1 MVMKLLGLG
10 CCLLGLV
17 AGAPNVCAQSLWERR
32 DPQTA
37 YLFTDT
43 RARHVG
49 DLLTIVVNESTE
61 VSGMDTKALNKATS
75 ATGALNI
82 DANAAAGGSMTRTF
96 TGGVDATG
104 TSQRKFDGQA
114 NISIDRKL
122 VDRMTV
128 VVVNV
133 FPNGNL
139 LVEGR
144 RTRVI
149 SHEERTL
156 VMTGIVRP
164 LDIGA
169 GNVIQSQF
177 IADFCVT
184 YEGQGPE
191 SSYTDHGWWGRI
203 MNKIWPF

>member
-1 MVMKLLGLG
+1 MRWISLGF
-10 CCLLGLV
+10 CLLGLAV
-17 AGAPNVCAQSLWERR
+17 GAPTACAQSLWERR
-32 DPQTA
+32 DTQTA

-43 RARHVG
+43 RARCVG

-82 DANAAAGGSMTRTF
+82 NAKAAAGGSMTRTF
-96 TGGVDATG
+96 SGEVDGTGS
-104 TSQRKFDGQA
+104 SQRKFDGQA

-122 VDRMTV
+122 ADRMTV
-128 VVVNV
+128 IVVNV
-133 FPNGNL
+133 LPNGYL
-139 LVEGR
+139 VVEGR

-156 VMTGIVRP
+156 VATGIVRP
-164 LDIGA
+164 LDIGP
-169 GNVIQSQF
+169 GNIVQSQF
-177 IADFCVT
+177 IAEFAVT
-184 YEGQGPE
+184 YEGHGPE
-191 SSYTDHGWWGRI
+191 SSYTDHGWWGRV